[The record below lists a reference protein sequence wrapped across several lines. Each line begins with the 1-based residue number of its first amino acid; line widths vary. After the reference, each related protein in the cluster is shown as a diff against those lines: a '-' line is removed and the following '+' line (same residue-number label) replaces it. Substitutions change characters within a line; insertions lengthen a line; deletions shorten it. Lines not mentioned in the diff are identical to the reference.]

1 MFYPARMYRV
11 TLGIDNT
18 RRSAGIGALHETGM
32 LEVIPLREFDPPLQD
47 HLEAGERDLLAD
59 RCAEYR
65 VRLDR
70 VLEALYE
77 FPPSPGNF
85 LKELVSPRGH
95 EKYPVTAGTLAEL
108 LQEIDSILNT
118 TERAL
123 EIRALLMEKDE
134 RLGES
139 FRVRS
144 DLELLQVIPFDLS
157 ALGESR
163 FLSIYA
169 ASAGTET
176 AGGVIARLA
185 ETCGDEIY
193 VDSRESG
200 DVTVFVVACISEEKE
215 AVESILQSP
224 GITPIRIEA
233 RQGLPGEVLKA
244 TDEEISQLKAER
256 DSLQE
261 ELAALRREHETHIL
275 ALREELL
282 IRREELDLVT
292 RCGVTGE
299 VTVIQGFVPASAL
312 TQIRAGVG
320 EATEEHHFV
329 SVQDPDPED
338 SSVPVHY
345 ENPPFL
351 APFEYLTTMFARPRY
366 DEIDPTPFVA
376 PIFLIFFG
384 LMLGDAG
391 YGILIA
397 LVGYLIY
404 RGAGRVSTTMRD
416 LSYILTLCGIS
427 AIIFGAIQGGWFGDV
442 PQRFF
447 GMTPPFVLIAPL
459 KDPIAFFQ
467 ISLILGIVHI
477 NLGLL
482 LAFYQNFRKK
492 RYRAC
497 IFDQG
502 IWYILQPSAG
512 VLLAEFFGWAP
523 VHPWLHFLAL
533 AGAALSIAMIFYT
546 RGPMGFFSLTGFLGD
561 WLSYVRILAL
571 ALATGGIAMT
581 VNILAQIVGNA
592 GPLLLVPAI
601 IVFLGGQAFNV
612 VIQALGGVIHAI
624 RLQYIEFFGKFY
636 QGGGKAFTPFR
647 VERMYSR
654 RGDGQ

>member
-1 MFYPARMYRV
+1 MYRV

-18 RRSAGIGALHETGM
+18 RRSAAIEALHEKGM
-32 LEVIPLREFDPPLQD
+32 LEVIPLREFNPPLRD

-77 FPPSPGNF
+77 FPPGPGNF
-85 LKELVSPRGH
+85 LKELVSPREH
-95 EKYPVTAGTLAEL
+95 EKYPVAKGTLADL
-108 LQEIDSILNT
+108 LEQIDSALTN
-118 TERAL
+118 TERILA
-123 EIRALLMEKDE
+123 IRASLGEINE
-134 RLGES
+134 RLEES
-139 FRVRS
+139 SRVRS
-144 DLELLQVIPFDLS
+144 DLGLLCLIPFDLS

-163 FLSIYA
+163 FLSVYA
-169 ASAGTET
+169 ATVDAGT
-176 AGGVIARLA
+176 AGGVIGRLA
-185 ETCGDEIY
+185 ETCGDDIY
-193 VDSRESG
+193 IDSRESG
-200 DVTVFVVACISEEKE
+200 DVVVLVVACISGQKE
-215 AVESILQSP
+215 SVRTILQSP
-224 GITPIRIEA
+224 GVTPIRLET
-233 RQGLPGEVLKA
+233 RLGLPEEALKA
-244 TDEEISQLKAER
+244 MDEEISKLKAER
-256 DSLQE
+256 DSLRE
-261 ELAALRREHETHIL
+261 ELAALRREHEMYLL

-292 RCGVTGE
+292 RCGMTRE
-299 VTVIQGFVPASAL
+299 VTVIQGFVPAGAL
-312 TQIRAGVG
+312 GKIG
-320 EATEEHHFV
+320 EGMEKATEGHHFV
-329 SVQDPDPED
+329 SVEEPDPED
-338 SSVPVHY
+338 PSVPVHY

-391 YGILIA
+391 YGALIA
-397 LVGYLIY
+397 LVGYVIY

-427 AIIFGAIQGGWFGDV
+427 AILFGAIQGGWFGDV

-447 GMTPPFVLIAPL
+447 GITPPFILIEPL
-459 KDPIAFFQ
+459 RDPIAFFQ

-482 LAFYQNFRKK
+482 LALYQNFKKK

-523 VHPWLHFLAL
+523 IPQWLHFLAL

-592 GPLLLVPAI
+592 GPLLLVPAV

-612 VIQALGGVIHAI
+612 VIQTLGGVIHAI

-636 QGGGKAFTPFR
+636 QGGGKPFVPFR
-647 VERMYSR
+647 AERVYSG

>member
-1 MFYPARMYRV
+1 MYKV

-18 RRSAGIGALHETGM
+18 RRSAGIEALHEKGI
-32 LEVIPLREFDPPLQD
+32 LEVIPLREFDPPLQE
-47 HLEAGERDLLAD
+47 HLDAGERDLLAD

-70 VLEALYE
+70 VIEALSE
-77 FPPSPGNF
+77 FQPTPGNF
-85 LKELVSPRGH
+85 LRELVSPRGS

-108 LQEIDSILNT
+108 LQQIDKVLCEA
-118 TERAL
+118 ERAL
-123 EIRALLMEKDE
+123 EIRASIMEIDE
-134 RLGES
+134 QLGES
-139 FRVRS
+139 ERVRS
-144 DLELLQVIPFDLS
+144 DLELLRLIPFDLS

-163 FLSIYA
+163 FLSVYA
-169 ASAGTET
+169 AAVRREAAGDIIE
-176 AGGVIARLA
+176 RLTKA
-185 ETCGDEIY
+185 CGEDIY
-193 VDSRESG
+193 VDYRESE
-200 DVTVFVVACISEEKE
+200 DIMVLVVACISKD
-215 AVESILQSP
+215 AMTVRTILQSP
-224 GITPIRIEA
+224 GITLIRVEA
-233 RQGLPGEVLKA
+233 RRGLPDEVQKTLD
-244 TDEEISQLKAER
+244 DEITKQKSER
-256 DSLQE
+256 KLLEE
-261 ELAALRREHETHIL
+261 ELSVLRRKHEGHLL
-275 ALREELL
+275 ALREDLL
-282 IRREELDLVT
+282 IRREEIDLVT
-292 RCGVTGE
+292 RCGITRE
-299 VTVIQGFVPASAL
+299 VTVIQGFVPATAL
-312 TQIRAGVG
+312 GQVKAGIR
-320 EATEEHHFV
+320 EATEDHHFV
-329 SVQDPDPED
+329 SVEEPDPED

-345 ENPPFL
+345 ENPSFL
-351 APFEYLTTMFARPRY
+351 TPFEYLTTMFARPRY

-397 LVGYLIY
+397 IIGYLIY
-404 RGAGRVSTTMRD
+404 RGAGKVSTTMRD

-427 AIIFGAIQGGWFGDV
+427 AIFFGAIQGGWFGDV

-447 GMTPPFVLIAPL
+447 GMTPPFVLIEPL
-459 KDPIAFFQ
+459 RDPIAFFQ

-482 LAFYQNFRKK
+482 LGLYQNFMKK

-523 VHPWLHFLAL
+523 IPQWLHLLAL
-533 AGAALSIAMIFYT
+533 AGASLSIAMIFYT

-581 VNILAQIVGNA
+581 VNILAQIVGSA
-592 GPLLLVPAI
+592 GPLLLIPAI

-612 VIQALGGVIHAI
+612 VIQTLGGVIHAI

-636 QGGGKAFTPFR
+636 QGGGKAFVPFR
-647 VERMYSR
+647 VERVYSR

>member
-18 RRSAGIGALHETGM
+18 RRNAGIEALHENGM
-32 LEVIPLREFDPPLQD
+32 LDVIPLREFDLPLRD
-47 HLEAGERDLLAD
+47 HLDAGGRDLLAD

-77 FPPSPGNF
+77 LPPGPGNF
-85 LKELVSPRGH
+85 LRDLVSPREP
-95 EKYPVTAGTLAEL
+95 EKYPINAGTLAEL
-108 LQEIDSILNT
+108 LQQIDSVLAD

-123 EIRALLMEKDE
+123 EIRASLIAIDE
-134 RLGES
+134 RLQES
-139 FRVRS
+139 LRVRS
-144 DLELLQVIPFDLS
+144 DLMLLRLIPFDLS

-163 FLSIYA
+163 FLSVYA
-169 ASAGTET
+169 ASAGAEV
-176 AGGVIARLA
+176 AGRVITRMV
-185 ETCGDEIY
+185 EICGDDIY
-193 VDSRESG
+193 VDSRETG
-200 DVTVFVVACISEEKE
+200 DVVVLVVACISGHEEDIK
-215 AVESILQSP
+215 AILQSP
-224 GITPIRIEA
+224 GVTPIRIQT
-233 RQGLPGEVLKA
+233 RSGLPEEALKA
-244 TDEEISQLKAER
+244 TDDEISKLKAQR
-256 DSLQE
+256 DSLLE
-261 ELAALRREHETHIL
+261 ELVALRREHEKHIL

-282 IRREELDLVT
+282 IRREELDLIT
-292 RCGVTGE
+292 RCGITRE
-299 VTVIQGFVPASAL
+299 VTVIQGFLPASAL
-312 TQIRAGVG
+312 GDIRAGIE
-320 EATEEHHFV
+320 EATGDNHFIC
-329 SVQDPDPED
+329 VQEPDPED
-338 SSVPVHY
+338 TSVPVHY

-376 PIFLIFFG
+376 PIFLVFFG

-397 LVGYLIY
+397 IFGYLIY

-427 AIIFGAIQGGWFGDV
+427 AVLFGAIQGGWFGDV

-447 GMTPPFVLIAPL
+447 GVQPPFVLIEPL

-482 LAFYQNFRKK
+482 LALYQNFKKK
-492 RYRAC
+492 RYGAC

-512 VLLAEFFGWAP
+512 VLLSEFFGWATIP
-523 VHPWLHFLAL
+523 QWLHFLAL
-533 AGAALSIAMIFYT
+533 AGAALSVAMIFYT

-581 VNILAQIVGNA
+581 VNILAQIVGSA
-592 GPLLLVPAI
+592 GPLLLLPAV
-601 IVFLGGQAFNV
+601 IVFLGGQAFNL
-612 VIQALGGVIHAI
+612 VIQTLGGVIHAI

-647 VERMYSR
+647 VERVYSR